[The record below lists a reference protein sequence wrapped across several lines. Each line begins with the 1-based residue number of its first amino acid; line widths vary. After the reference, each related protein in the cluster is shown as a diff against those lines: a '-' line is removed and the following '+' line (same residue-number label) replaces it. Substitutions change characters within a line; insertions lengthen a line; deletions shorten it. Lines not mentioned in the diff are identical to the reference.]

1 MCAYRR
7 MARSQHSK
15 QDRKHLP
22 ESIRG
27 ISKIRLYA
35 GKDTSG
41 VSKIIYQW
49 RKPKDLLASSIT
61 KGKLGTSEDTS
72 SAFHIGVEEVN
83 KVVDLYRNLIKQ
95 KRQFAVLIP
104 ISIIG
109 EIARQESVGGERLY
123 DTEITPSVEG
133 LSRIVLAQDAEMWL
147 ILINGQQIDE
157 FITY

>member
-1 MCAYRR
+1 MWAYRR

-72 SAFHIGVEEVN
+72 SAFHIGVEDVN
-83 KVVDLYRNLIKQ
+83 KVVDL
-95 KRQFAVLIP
+95 
-104 ISIIG
+104 
-109 EIARQESVGGERLY
+109 
-123 DTEITPSVEG
+123 
-133 LSRIVLAQDAEMWL
+133 
-147 ILINGQQIDE
+147 
-157 FITY
+157 